1 MNLQLLDHLACPK
14 CGACLR
20 LVRPATLPALD
31 TDIEEGLLECT
42 GCQASH
48 PILRSMPR
56 FVPSEMYA
64 ASFGFQWNKFPT
76 LQVDS
81 VMKNNLSRTRF
92 FATTGWPERLDGQRV
107 LEAGCGSGR
116 FTQLVLDAGA
126 EVFSF
131 DLSSAVEAAYGNNQS
146 APNLHVFQA
155 SIFEIPL
162 RKAMFDKIFC
172 MGVIQHCPDPRKAFL
187 SLVPFLRPG
196 GEIVIDVYAKTG
208 FPPPLKY
215 WVRPLTRR
223 MSPEA
228 LYRTLEATIPLA
240 FELKKW
246 IYRLPGVGTSV
257 ARLIPIGPLS
267 HVAIGLNYTEEELKQ
282 VKILSAFDML
292 SPRYDLPQ
300 EIGQVRDWFG
310 EAGLIEAEI
319 WLGYNGIN
327 AKGKKSCCS

>member
-1 MNLQLLDHLACPK
+1 
-14 CGACLR
+14 
-20 LVRPATLPALD
+20 
-31 TDIEEGLLECT
+31 
-42 GCQASH
+42 
-48 PILRSMPR
+48 
-56 FVPSEMYA
+56 
-64 ASFGFQWNKFPT
+64 
-76 LQVDS
+76 
-81 VMKNNLSRTRF
+81 
-92 FATTGWPERLDGQRV
+92 
-107 LEAGCGSGR
+107 
-116 FTQLVLDAGA
+116 
-126 EVFSF
+126 
-131 DLSSAVEAAYGNNQS
+131 
-146 APNLHVFQA
+146 
-155 SIFEIPL
+155 
-162 RKAMFDKIFC
+162 
-172 MGVIQHCPDPRKAFL
+172 
-187 SLVPFLRPG
+187 
-196 GEIVIDVYAKTG
+196 
-208 FPPPLKY
+208 
-215 WVRPLTRR
+215 